1 MGKWYDSIAKMFT
14 PLFGNINIQKRINKK
29 NMNPTMVLAIVA
41 IIVAIIVYS
50 LYYFY
55 FNSSSVKEGFDKQMN
70 SFNNVDTIVFSPK
83 PGFQDNWLHIATL
96 DIYDQNGSKIT
107 NFNAS
112 SSNGSYANNQQWGT
126 NKLFDNNENTMF
138 HSRQPNCTLTIPLNN
153 PTRVSKIYIKQR
165 TDGSQGRMRGYKLTM
180 KNGPN
185 VLAEI
190 DLASSYSLF
199 NPPYEDT
206 FNFNYPVDPQIA
218 QNAAALNAAIDANAV
233 AAAQAAAAQAK
244 VSAENARSASS
255 TTIDA
260 IVEADALAKTAKIS
274 SDTASKTIKKAEDF
288 AKEADEDAATANL
301 NAKKASASLNT
312 ATNISTNFQ
321 KKVDDAIDETV
332 DKLKTLSTSLTP
344 QPKSNAMP
352 YNSFDTNQL

>member
-1 MGKWYDSIAKMFT
+1 MGKWYDSITKMFT

-29 NMNPTMVLAIVA
+29 NMNPIMVLAIVA
-41 IIVAIIVYS
+41 IIVAIIAYS

-55 FNSSSVKEGFDKQMN
+55 SSTVKEGFDKQMN
-70 SFNNVDTIVFSPK
+70 AFNNVDTIVFSPK

-96 DIYDQNGSKIT
+96 EIYDQNGSKIT
-107 NFNAS
+107 SFNAS
-112 SSNGSYANNQQWGT
+112 SSNGTYANDPQNGT
-126 NKLFDNNENTMF
+126 DKLFDNNTNTMF
-138 HSRQPNCTLTIPLNN
+138 HSGQPNCTLTIPLNN

-180 KNGPN
+180 KTGPN
-185 VLAEI
+185 ILAEI

-199 NPPYEDT
+199 SAPYADT

-218 QNAAALNAAIDANAV
+218 KNAAAAAAAVDANAV

-244 VSAENARSASS
+244 VSADNARSASS